1 MIKNAVAWRARMPKT
16 SKCSKYFDNKSKEGT
31 PGTPEPKVH
40 INEAML
46 EVMGQA
52 AKDSRYT
59 EQEFVEAVEMYQYF
73 GNQNLEDVPIPNT
86 QD

>member
-1 MIKNAVAWRARMPKT
+1 M
-16 SKCSKYFDNKSKEGT
+16 
-31 PGTPEPKVH
+31 PEPKV
-40 INEAML
+40 NEAML

-52 AKDSRYT
+52 AKDFGYT

-73 GNQNLEDVPIPNT
+73 GNQNLEDVPIPNM

>member
-1 MIKNAVAWRARMPKT
+1 
-16 SKCSKYFDNKSKEGT
+16 
-31 PGTPEPKVH
+31 
-40 INEAML
+40 ML

-52 AKDSRYT
+52 AKDFGYT
-59 EQEFVEAVEMYQYF
+59 GQEFVEAVEMYQYF